1 MLKIENKFD
10 PNRLYHGY
18 YLDKYEKGLFDKKID
33 PCDRCEISDICDRI
47 ADDLNCIEYCIC
59 LDGIKDK
66 EYKDKYPESYFKK
79 VDQ

>member
-1 MLKIENKFD
+1 ML
-10 PNRLYHGY
+10 
-18 YLDKYEKGLFDKKID
+18 DKKID
-33 PCDRCEISDICDRI
+33 PCDRCEISDSCDRI

-59 LDGIKDK
+59 LDVIKDK